1 MDWGERERFYEGG
14 VGHVIEFLR
23 GLPRV
28 SFLLHFIQLLASV
41 ALFLWLRMDSIDS
54 GQSFFSV

>member
-1 MDWGERERFYEGG
+1 MDWGKEIKVLRRWGG
-14 VGHVIEFLR
+14 ACDRILR

-28 SFLLHFIQLLASV
+28 SFLLNFIQLLASV

-54 GQSFFSV
+54 GQYIFSV